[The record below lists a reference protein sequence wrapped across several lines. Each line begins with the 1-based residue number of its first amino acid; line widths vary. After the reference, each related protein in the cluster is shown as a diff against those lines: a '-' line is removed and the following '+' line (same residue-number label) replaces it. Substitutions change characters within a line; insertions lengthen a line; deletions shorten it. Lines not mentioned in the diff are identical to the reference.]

1 MQTAFNVNKKTRSM
15 PFAVCKSLRSSQRT
29 LSQSAKSKANSSPEQ
44 KKIKMQPVTGY
55 RFDLGQTANWHLQ
68 PHLRPNR
75 CDDFC
80 RCYRWFRYF
89 WCRSWC
95 WCCRCLWVVCATR
108 NKSNCVR
115 LNAIWI
121 FHAVVVQNFKS
132 TQVKCADAEINL
144 VCVATKLT

>member
-15 PFAVCKSLRSSQRT
+15 PFAVCQSLRSSQRT
-29 LSQSAKSKANSSPEQ
+29 LSQEIRKPARCQSKRKLKCSLLPVRSWPNGQLTFATALKAN
-44 KKIKMQPVTGY
+44 
-55 RFDLGQTANWHLQ
+55 
-68 PHLRPNR
+68 R
-75 CDDFC
+75 CGSC
-80 RCYRWFRYF
+80 RCYRCFRYF
-89 WCRSWC
+89 WCWC
-95 WCCRCLWVVCATR
+95 WSCRCLRVVWATR